1 MKKKL
6 GFRNKQEKLEFFVYL
21 MKIKTLKKCHWKL
34 CNLICNA
41 GNRIGSS
48 LNFFSYFACWCNK
61 IVSLF
66 CKNVLPKFFLA
77 FFLLKIVFLL
87 FSLPIIVEI
96 SEKKLEKYLQSMAM
110 HRKFFCKSKTK
121 KKILQRSVHKCRPMF
136 CMGLQKSNAKNLIM

>member
-1 MKKKL
+1 M
-6 GFRNKQEKLEFFVYL
+6 GFRNKQEKLKNQHCL
-21 MKIKTLKKCHWKL
+21 SKKIKTLKDNWKL

-48 LNFFSYFACWCNK
+48 INFFSYFACWCNK

-66 CKNVLPKFFLA
+66 LQKCTAKVFLVFSCKNS
-77 FFLLKIVFLL
+77 FLL

-121 KKILQRSVHKCRPMF
+121 KKSCKGAFINVVQCFVWASKNVS
-136 CMGLQKSNAKNLIM
+136 QKI